1 MATPLVP
8 FMQGLR
14 PDSPAAQIANM
25 HTLFNVGTTLL
36 LLPLGSSL
44 VKLAM
49 VVMPDSPEEK
59 EDGMCLQYLSAGL
72 TNTQKDHL
80 IGSSAMY
87 LTQLRE
93 ELERMLDMA
102 RENVSVAFQAV
113 LERDPRKLEGA
124 ERTEDYIDFLNG
136 EISRSIT
143 QAMVRE
149 TNERDSTAIGGYF
162 KITGNIE
169 RIGDHAMNICGYS
182 RELETRGIRFSG
194 EAREELETMEAVS
207 KEILTLLRAEDLAA
221 RTILERISVL
231 EQKMDDMTEAYRDNE
246 MLRIKE
252 GICADEGCI
261 IYSQILTDF
270 ERIGDHALNI
280 AQERAAIESQGEQAG

>member
-1 MATPLVP
+1 
-8 FMQGLR
+8 
-14 PDSPAAQIANM
+14 
-25 HTLFNVGTTLL
+25 
-36 LLPLGSSL
+36 
-44 VKLAM
+44 
-49 VVMPDSPEEK
+49 
-59 EDGMCLQYLSAGL
+59 
-72 TNTQKDHL
+72 
-80 IGSSAMY
+80 
-87 LTQLRE
+87 
-93 ELERMLDMA
+93 
-102 RENVSVAFQAV
+102 
-113 LERDPRKLEGA
+113 
-124 ERTEDYIDFLNG
+124 
-136 EISRSIT
+136 
-143 QAMVRE
+143 
-149 TNERDSTAIGGYF
+149 
-162 KITGNIE
+162 
-169 RIGDHAMNICGYS
+169 MNICGYS

-280 AQERAAIESQGEQAG
+280 AQERAAIEGQGK